1 MALDEA
7 TAAFLTQLAATGAKP
22 LHEMSPV
29 EARGLGAMLRE
40 LYGPGPEVAEVRD
53 ERIPVAGGAT
63 IAARVLIPA
72 GAPRGAIVYLHGG
85 GWVIGA
91 IDEFDAFGRRLAQRT
106 GAAVV
111 LVDYRLAPEHR
122 FPTAV
127 EDSVAAVRWV
137 DDHLEAIAGR
147 RVPLVVAG
155 DSAGGN
161 LTAVVA
167 LRARTAGPRIAAQVL
182 VYPVTDAVLETAC
195 YRDPANQLLLTR
207 DAMVW
212 FWDHYAPDPAVR
224 AHPDASPL
232 RAEDLSGLPPA
243 IAVFAEHDVLRA
255 EGEAYVERLRAAGV
269 AVAQRCFSG
278 QMHAFFTLINLPA
291 SGDALDYVAA
301 ELEPHFASPPP
312 PRS

>member
-7 TAAFLTQLAATGAKP
+7 TAAFLTQLAASGAKP
-22 LHEMSPV
+22 LHEMSPT
-29 EARGLGAMLRE
+29 EARGLGVILRE
-40 LYGPGPEVAEVRD
+40 MYGPGPEVAQVRD

-63 IAARVLIPA
+63 ITGRVIVPE
-72 GAPRGAIVYLHGG
+72 GAPRGVIVYLHGG

-91 IDEFDAFGRRLAQRT
+91 IDEFDALGRRMAQRT

-137 DDHLEAIAGR
+137 DEHIEQIAGR

-161 LTAVVA
+161 LTAVVT

-182 VYPVTDAVLETAC
+182 VYPVTDAQFEGPG

-207 DAMVW
+207 DGMIW
-212 FWDHYAPDPAVR
+212 FWNHYAPDPAVR
-224 AHPDASPL
+224 THPDASPL
-232 RAEDLSGLPPA
+232 RAADLSGLPPA

-255 EGEAYVERLRAAGV
+255 EGEAYVERLRGAGV
-269 AVAQRCFSG
+269 RVAQRCFPG
-278 QMHAFFTLINLPA
+278 QMHAFFTLLNLPA
-291 SGDALDYVAA
+291 SGDALEFVAR
-301 ELEPHFASPPP
+301 ELEPHLA

>member
-29 EARGLGAMLRE
+29 EARGLGALLRE
-40 LYGPGPEVAEVRD
+40 MYGPGPEMAEVRE
-53 ERIPVAGGAT
+53 ERIPVSGGAT
-63 IAARVLIPA
+63 IAARVLIPSS
-72 GAPRGAIVYLHGG
+72 APRGVIVYLHGG
-85 GWVIGA
+85 GWVIGS

-137 DDHLEAIAGR
+137 DDHIEQIAGR

-161 LTAVVA
+161 LTAVVS

-182 VYPVTDAVLETAC
+182 VYPVTDAQFETAC

-212 FWDHYAPDPAVR
+212 FWNHYAPDPAVR
-224 AHPDASPL
+224 VHPDASPL
-232 RAEDLSGLPPA
+232 RADDLSGLPPA

-269 AVAQRCFSG
+269 RVAQRCFSG

-291 SGDALDYVAA
+291 SRDALDFVAQ
-301 ELEPHFASPPP
+301 ELEPHFT
-312 PRS
+312 PRA

>member
-22 LHEMSPV
+22 LHEMSPA
-29 EARGLGAMLRE
+29 EARGLGAMFRE

-63 IAARVLIPA
+63 IPARVVIPH

-91 IDEFDAFGRRLAQRT
+91 IDEFDAFGRHLAQRT

-137 DDHLEAIAGR
+137 DDHIEHIAGR

-167 LRARTAGPRIAAQVL
+167 LRARTTGPRIAAQVL
-182 VYPVTDAVLETAC
+182 VYPVTDAELETAC

-212 FWDHYAPDPAVR
+212 FWNHYAPDPAVR
-224 AHPDASPL
+224 VHPDASPL
-232 RAEDLSGLPPA
+232 RADDLSGLPPA

-255 EGEAYVERLRAAGV
+255 EGEAYVDRLRAAGV
-269 AVAQRCFSG
+269 AVVQRFFSG
-278 QMHAFFTLINLPA
+278 QMPAFFTLLILPA
-291 SGDALDYVAA
+291 SRDALDYVAA
-301 ELEPHFASPPP
+301 ELEPHLA

>member
-7 TAAFLTQLAATGAKP
+7 TAAFLTQLAATGARP

-40 LYGPGPEVAEVRD
+40 MFPPGPEVAEVRD
-53 ERIPVAGGAT
+53 DRIPVGGGAT

-72 GAPRGAIVYLHGG
+72 GAPRGVIVYLHGG

-91 IDEFDAFGRRLAQRT
+91 IDEFDALARCLAQRT

-127 EDSVAAVRWV
+127 DDSVAAVRWV
-137 DDHLEAIAGR
+137 DEHIEQIAGR

-161 LTAVVA
+161 LTAVVS
-167 LRARTAGPRIAAQVL
+167 LRARAAGPQIAAQVL
-182 VYPVTDAVLETAC
+182 VYPVTDADCETAC

-212 FWDHYAPDPAVR
+212 FWSHYAPDPAVR

-232 RAEDLSGLPPA
+232 RAADLSGLPPT

-255 EGEAYVERLRAAGV
+255 EGEAYVDRLRAAGV
-269 AVAQRCFSG
+269 HVAQRCFAG
-278 QMHAFFTLINLPA
+278 QMHAFFSLLHLPA
-291 SGDALDYVAA
+291 SGDALDYVAQ
-301 ELEPHFASPPP
+301 ELEPYFAPP